1 MRRCAR
7 RTWRWWGP
15 QVALLVALG
24 LAMTWFGVNLV
35 RNLMQRGIMTGF
47 DFLDSAARFPISE
60 TIRPYAS
67 IDSLGWAFI
76 VGTANTAFLTL
87 SILFL
92 STLLGLPLALARR
105 SGHPLAKY
113 LSGGI
118 IELVRNTP
126 LVVQLLF
133 WYGLITVSLPT
144 SRHALQPLSGF
155 FLTDRGLYFTSFGI
169 TGTALPL
176 LLLASGGLILIAA
189 LAWHG
194 RLHLASLATLV
205 TVLACG
211 TTWISLDLGVAPD
224 TPQLG
229 RFNFTGGVTLTP
241 EFVAVM
247 AGSILYASTFAA
259 EIIRGAIEAVGK
271 GQWEAGTAL
280 GLTERQCLRLV
291 IMPQALRVMIPPM
304 TNQFINI
311 LKNSTL
317 ALVVGYPELNFIA
330 NTAMN
335 HTGQAIE
342 AISILI
348 LVFLCA
354 AGFISYAMNRL
365 NARVALVER

>member
-1 MRRCAR
+1 MRRRAP
-7 RTWRWWGP
+7 RTWRWWAP
-15 QVALLVALG
+15 QVALLIALG
-24 LAMTWFGVNLV
+24 LAFAWFGVNLV

-47 DFLDSAARFPISE
+47 DFLASAARFPISE
-60 TIRPYAS
+60 TILPYAS
-67 IDSLGWAFI
+67 NDSLGWAFI
-76 VGTANTAFLTL
+76 VGTANTAFLTV
-87 SILFL
+87 SILLL
-92 STLLGLPLALARR
+92 STLFGLPLALARR
-105 SGHPLAKY
+105 SGHPLAKH
-113 LSGGI
+113 LSGSI

-169 TGTALPL
+169 TGTVLPL

-194 RLHLASLATLV
+194 RLHLASLATLA

-211 TTWISLDLGVAPD
+211 ATWVALDLGVAPD

-247 AGSILYASTFAA
+247 VGSTLYASAFAA
-259 EIIRGAIEAVGK
+259 EIIRGGIDAVAR
-271 GQWEAGTAL
+271 GQWEAGAAL

-304 TNQFINI
+304 TNQFISI
-311 LKNSTL
+311 LKNSTI

-335 HTGQAIE
+335 HSGQAIE
-342 AISILI
+342 AIAILI
-348 LVFLCA
+348 LVFLGT
-354 AGFISYAMNRL
+354 AGLIAYAMNRL